1 MSPSE
6 PSPKMIRRMTA
17 LLLLATFA
25 AGTVTGGALAHWL
38 VIRPSPSS
46 HFPHPMGPVPWDN
59 LDLSASQR
67 DKINEILERHR
78 PKLDAILGE
87 TFPKVQ
93 VVVAQVDNEIRE
105 ILTPEQRRKFDQAK
119 AQRQNSPSPPHA
131 GPPGNWPGECPRE
144 PMGGPPGPHPSP
156 SPLGSLSV
164 SPPSSSP

>member
-1 MSPSE
+1 MFSPSGQTTTNVRQPQTSCRSWESRMSPSE

-105 ILTPEQRRKFDQAK
+105 SQSSTPKQSFATAR
-119 AQRQNSPSPPHA
+119 
-131 GPPGNWPGECPRE
+131 WTTGELARG
-144 PMGGPPGPHPSP
+144 M
-156 SPLGSLSV
+156 
-164 SPPSSSP
+164 SS